1 MELMEPLSQAVRSR
15 GLAHVHD
22 LNPPDRALRG
32 HHAGAEISRQP
43 SKADPVPIL
52 DSRRPSSCLLPHNH
66 LDTRSVLDLFP
77 ELLKRQ
83 YHTFNSTEEAKS
95 KYGIDSAKEDQR
107 GRRSMLTDQAVC
119 RARIVARDSELLTP
133 GFSCTCHRGIVA
145 EMLDGDG
152 ASRLW
157 AEDQDETIGT
167 VVDSGRGPVRH
178 PSAGVLDWS
187 SPCRY
192 ICVMHLIH
200 TSIECVTNY
209 LSVIP
214 LRVSSIG
221 PRPAEYF

>member
-1 MELMEPLSQAVRSR
+1 
-15 GLAHVHD
+15 
-22 LNPPDRALRG
+22 
-32 HHAGAEISRQP
+32 
-43 SKADPVPIL
+43 
-52 DSRRPSSCLLPHNH
+52 
-66 LDTRSVLDLFP
+66 
-77 ELLKRQ
+77 
-83 YHTFNSTEEAKS
+83 
-95 KYGIDSAKEDQR
+95 
-107 GRRSMLTDQAVC
+107 MLTDQAVC

-200 TSIECVTNY
+200 TSIFFFF
-209 LSVIP
+209 
-214 LRVSSIG
+214 LRFLFICEVQLFAQTSQTKNCQLVFYAYGRIATGRCCEKVRGVCDVESHAKGFWSSDDAQPMG
-221 PRPAEYF
+221 SSHPTRAQRTEHGSSGLQMMPQQSSYRAPVGSDEPST